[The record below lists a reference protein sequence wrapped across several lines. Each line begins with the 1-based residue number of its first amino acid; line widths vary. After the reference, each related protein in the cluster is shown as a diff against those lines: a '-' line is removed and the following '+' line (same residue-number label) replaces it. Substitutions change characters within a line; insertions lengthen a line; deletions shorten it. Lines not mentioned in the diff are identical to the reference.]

1 MSAMT
6 ILEPIVK
13 IKPVDKPHSQLGLGC
28 WQFGGN
34 AWVGQ
39 DDADSMKA
47 MEAAFEQGINHLDT
61 ATGYGKGHS
70 EELVGRFIK
79 DKREQVF
86 VATKV
91 GAMAD
96 GRKYTEGIEA
106 SLKRLDTDYVDLYY
120 IHWPKT
126 DVDLRPTME
135 ALEKAR
141 EQGKVRAIGV
151 SNFSPEQMDQISEVG
166 TINAHQL
173 CYNLVWRYD
182 ENDVIPYC
190 REHEIAMVT
199 YSSIAQGILTGK
211 FPREPKFEEGD
222 VRASTIHFDPEVWP
236 KVYEG
241 VEQLKAVAERAGR
254 PLVDLAIRWVAA
266 QPGVANVLVG
276 VRNDKQLR
284 QNVEAMSGEVSDDV
298 LAELTRIS
306 DQIVSEIPDV
316 GNIFRY
322 YP

>member
-1 MSAMT
+1 
-6 ILEPIVK
+6 
-13 IKPVDKPHSQLGLGC
+13 
-28 WQFGGN
+28 
-34 AWVGQ
+34 VGQ

>member
-1 MSAMT
+1 MSATT
-6 ILEPIVK
+6 ILQPIVK

-47 MEAAFEQGINHLDT
+47 MEAAFDQGINHFDT

-70 EELVGRFIK
+70 EEMVGRFIK
-79 DKREQVF
+79 DKREQLF

-91 GAMAD
+91 GAMAKAE
-96 GRKYTEGIEA
+96 KYTEGIEA

-151 SNFSPEQMDQISEVG
+151 SNFSPEQMDQIAEVG

-182 ENDVIPYC
+182 EKDVIPYC
-190 REHEIAMVT
+190 RKHDIAIVT

-241 VEQLKAVAERAGR
+241 VEKLKAVAQRAGR

-266 QPGVANVLVG
+266 QEGVANVLVG
-276 VRNDKQLR
+276 VRNDKQLK

-306 DQIVSEIPDV
+306 DQIASDIPDV
-316 GNIFRY
+316 GNIFRH